1 MNNEVD
7 NVISP
12 SFGLTTLEAGQNKML
27 YLLFFIY
34 VSLFVC
40 LFVYKGIQFVHLGD
54 IWLTIQHSSKYLF
67 VFLIIR
73 PDFVLTGGVVI
84 FEGMSVFVCR
94 KVFFDVV
101 SLGSMILS

>member
-54 IWLTIQHSSKYLF
+54 I
-67 VFLIIR
+67 
-73 PDFVLTGGVVI
+73 
-84 FEGMSVFVCR
+84 
-94 KVFFDVV
+94 
-101 SLGSMILS
+101 